1 MTGFYQARS
10 GEEEETEQQRL
21 EKAMTM
27 AANGVEI
34 NPETLKPIEEEL
46 QDENGMGEDAEK
58 ETVKASV
65 DSDAQSVG
73 QIEPDN
79 ASVRENQVSPG
90 KETGQLESQYNT
102 PAPEAATESEVRGES
117 LPIRRAGLKHRRL
130 GAGVAPKDGKDK
142 RRKMSHADRKIS
154 AGEFT
159 EHGKMEQN
167 AKKLKKKS
175 SFRFGAMLPVSRL
188 GF

>member
-1 MTGFYQARS
+1 MTGFYQARG

-34 NPETLKPIEEEL
+34 NPETLEPVE
-46 QDENGMGEDAEK
+46 QVQAENGPEENAGDEPAKDVIDDPIQPSEQFEK
-58 ETVKASV
+58 T
-65 DSDAQSVG
+65 DS
-73 QIEPDN
+73 

-90 KETGQLESQYNT
+90 KEKGPLESQYKT

-130 GAGVAPKDGKDK
+130 GTGVAPKDGKDK
-142 RRKMSHADRKIS
+142 RRKVSEDQRKIS
-154 AGEFT
+154 SDAFS
-159 EHGKMEQN
+159 EHGKQN
-167 AKKLKKKS
+167 AKKFKKKS